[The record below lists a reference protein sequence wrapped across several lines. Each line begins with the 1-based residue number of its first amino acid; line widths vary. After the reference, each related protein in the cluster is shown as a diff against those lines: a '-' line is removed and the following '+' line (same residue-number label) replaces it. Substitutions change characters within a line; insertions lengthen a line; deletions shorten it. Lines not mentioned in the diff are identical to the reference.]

1 MDINH
6 GVFLAR
12 IGYKLKLFIRITP
25 WKIYTPVTP
34 ALLESYRAYVNE
46 AEVIR
51 RKLSSK
57 SLNKFMVS
65 ICAGGLSQ
73 EVQDFSRRDE
83 NIPFN

>member
-1 MDINH
+1 M
-6 GVFLAR
+6 
-12 IGYKLKLFIRITP
+12 
-25 WKIYTPVTP
+25 
-34 ALLESYRAYVNE
+34 NE

-51 RKLSSK
+51 RKLSNK

-73 EVQDFSRRDE
+73 DVRDFSRRDE